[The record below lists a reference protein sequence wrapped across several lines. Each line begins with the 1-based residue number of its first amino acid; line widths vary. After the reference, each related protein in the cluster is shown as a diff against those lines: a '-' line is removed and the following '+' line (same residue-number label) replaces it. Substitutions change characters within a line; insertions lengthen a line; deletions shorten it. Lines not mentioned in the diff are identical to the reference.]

1 MKEYLTFDSVGGGSL
16 VISEAGKYLLQLED
30 IIAVDG
36 LIGGGGDIFSIWSKT
51 PSDSPSSTCCYYN
64 FEVSGS
70 TKAALDA
77 FLKAIEAKPGGRSTH
92 VLLPSGTSITS
103 WSFANEGIY

>member
-36 LIGGGGDIFSIWSKT
+36 LIGGGGDIFSIWSNVFFKT
-51 PSDSPSSTCCYYN
+51 IQQFAGSDNDIIS
-64 FEVSGS
+64 
-70 TKAALDA
+70 
-77 FLKAIEAKPGGRSTH
+77 
-92 VLLPSGTSITS
+92 VL
-103 WSFANEGIY
+103 Y